1 LAAVVSDTVVGVGG
15 GQGGGAGGDGGAGG
29 GGGAGEGGAGGGA
42 FQACSMCSAR
52 PGRVTPTAI
61 ACRRC
66 ELARTLA
73 VLHSLMLYRVQAA
86 LAEAAREGGVAV
98 DAMTPAE
105 VRRVVVDV
113 EAEVARHLLAKVRA
127 AVVAPE
133 FAAALGGELGLAETA
148 SVGGVNRDIA
158 EAVRRGLGVGYA
170 ADAALLAWSESRFI
184 TGGRETN
191 LSIGGERVEVTACTV
206 SLDGEP
212 GPAWSDAETAV
223 RVGPFRVCWR
233 LTGAGLTRGERA
245 MERRDGKRWWRA
257 LAKSRTFD
265 REAAARIACDNER
278 AVCRAMLH
286 GVCDARGVLVYGPGV
301 ESEIGS
307 AVFIE
312 PSAAELKPRV
322 IGGGK

>member
-1 LAAVVSDTVVGVGG
+1 
-15 GQGGGAGGDGGAGG
+15 
-29 GGGAGEGGAGGGA
+29 
-42 FQACSMCSAR
+42 M
-52 PGRVTPTAI
+52 PTAI

-86 LAEAAREGGVAV
+86 LAESSRGLAGTVG
-98 DAMTPAE
+98 AMTPE
-105 VRRVVVDV
+105 EIRRVVVDV

-127 AVVAPE
+127 AAVSPE
-133 FAAALGGELGLAETA
+133 FAAALGEELGLAELA

-170 ADAALLAWSESRFI
+170 AEPSLLTWSESRFI
-184 TGGRETN
+184 TGGSETK
-191 LSIGGERVEVTACTV
+191 LSIGGESVEVKACTV
-206 SLDGEP
+206 ALDGEP
-212 GPAWSDAETAV
+212 GPVWSEAETAA

-257 LAKSRTFD
+257 LAKSRTF
-265 REAAARIACDNER
+265 EGEPAARIACDNER
-278 AVCRAMLH
+278 AVCRALVH
-286 GVCDARGVLVYGPGV
+286 GVCDARGVLVYAPDA
-301 ESEIGS
+301 ESEVGA

-312 PSAAELKPRV
+312 PSAAEMKPRV